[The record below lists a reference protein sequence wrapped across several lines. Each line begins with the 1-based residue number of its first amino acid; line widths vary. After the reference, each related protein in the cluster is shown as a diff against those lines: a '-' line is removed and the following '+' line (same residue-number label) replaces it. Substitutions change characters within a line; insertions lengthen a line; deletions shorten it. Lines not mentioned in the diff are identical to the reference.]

1 MPFQVPTF
9 EQIRDQ
15 YLVGVLNLQPDAA
28 TGPDSDHYVRACAT
42 ANVAEG
48 LYAHQMWV
56 WRQAFPDLCDEDIL
70 EKMAAQRG
78 VPRKVSNFA
87 IGQARFTGTPGTA
100 IPVGQAFSTTVAAYE
115 TTSAAVIAGSG
126 FVDVPAV
133 ATTAGHAANVTVATA
148 GQLSGAPGGVATV
161 SVLVMS
167 GGSDAETAA
176 ALLERLLA
184 VQSQPAQGG
193 NENDYKVWAL
203 EVPGVRRAYV
213 FPLRRGLGTVD
224 LVPMPVTGLP
234 DAPLLA
240 DVQAHIDALK
250 PVGMGPTGFLAV
262 GPTPVVVNITGVL
275 ELDSGV
281 SLAQVL
287 PAIGSAL
294 ARIFYDLAPGDTL
307 HFARLVAA
315 IVNVVGV
322 RDVALSAPIA
332 NITPVVSGSVIEMV
346 ELGTITLTD

>member
-15 YLVGVLNLQPDAA
+15 YLLGVLNLQPGAS
-28 TGPDSDHYVRACAT
+28 TGPDSDHYVRACAV
-42 ANVAEG
+42 AGVAEG
-48 LYAHQMWV
+48 LYAHQVWV
-56 WRQAFPDLCDEDIL
+56 WRQAFPDLCDEDVL
-70 EKMAAQRG
+70 EKVAAQRG
-78 VPRKVSNFA
+78 VPRKVSSVA
-87 IGQARFTGTPGTA
+87 VGEVRFTGTPGTV
-100 IPVGQAFSTTVAAYE
+100 IPAGQ
-115 TTSAAVIAGSG
+115 
-126 FVDVPAV
+126 AV
-133 ATTAGHAANVTVATA
+133 ATTVAGYVTTAAATVSGSGSVDVAAVAAVAGQAANVTTATA
-148 GQLSGAPGGVATV
+148 AQLNGAPGGVATAI
-161 SVLVMS
+161 VLAMS

-203 EVPGVRRAYV
+203 EVPGVRRAFV

-224 LVPMPVTGLP
+224 LVPMPVNGLP
-234 DAPLLA
+234 SAQLLA
-240 DVQAHIDALK
+240 DVQVYIDALK
-250 PVGMGPTGFLAV
+250 PAGLGPTGFLAV
-262 GPTPVVVNITGVL
+262 GPTPVVVNIAGTLVL
-275 ELDSGV
+275 DAGV

-322 RDVALSAPIA
+322 KDVVLSSPVA
-332 NITPVVSGSVIEMV
+332 NITPTVSGSTIEMV
-346 ELGTITLTD
+346 ELGTIALTE